1 MRGASFRVWLPVVI
15 FAWSALAP
23 IAVHAQGAPLVLSPA
38 KWEFGSI
45 PAGSRAFLT
54 LQVANAGPQ
63 DVTVT
68 VVPTCDCLSTSLS
81 KQLIRAGG
89 KAEFRLS
96 FLAEADEAG
105 YVRESYIIL
114 TDLKALDHFYYW
126 AHGFVIAAKAP

>member
-1 MRGASFRVWLPVVI
+1 MRRRALRVLLAAAVTAAVFLPPPA
-15 FAWSALAP
+15 FAE
-23 IAVHAQGAPLVLSPA
+23 GAPLVLSPG

-54 LQVANAGPQ
+54 LQVVNPGSQ

-68 VVPTCDCLSTSLS
+68 VIPTCDCLSTSLS
-81 KQLIRAGG
+81 KQLIPAGG
-89 KAEFRLS
+89 KVEFRLS

-114 TDLKALDHFYYW
+114 TDLKALDHFYYQV
-126 AHGFVIAAKAP
+126 HGFVKGAPPSN

>member
-1 MRGASFRVWLPVVI
+1 MRAAWLRVWLPVVV
-15 FAWSALAP
+15 FAWSAVAT
-23 IAVHAQGAPLVLSPA
+23 IAIHAEGAPLVLSPA

-54 LQVANAGPQ
+54 LQVANTGPR

-68 VVPTCDCLSTSLS
+68 VVPTCDCLSTSFS
-81 KQLIRAGG
+81 KRLIHAGG

-114 TDLKALDHFYYW
+114 TDLEALDHFYYW
-126 AHGFVIAAKAP
+126 AHGFVVAARAP